1 LRLVRVYGQLALP
14 LMHRQG
20 WRMTI
25 PAVLLPVFVQV
36 ALTFALLF
44 WMGSARL
51 RALKGREVRVGDIA
65 LRQPAWPERPTQI
78 SNAYDNQFQLPLLF
92 YALVPLALITRKA
105 DLFFVV
111 LSWMFVATRLVH
123 AAIHTTS
130 NSVQRRFLAFV
141 VGAIVLLIMWIIFAA
156 HILLGI

>member
-1 LRLVRVYGQLALP
+1 
-14 LMHRQG
+14 
-20 WRMTI
+20 MTV

-36 ALTFALLF
+36 GLTFFLLF
-44 WMGSARL
+44 WMGAVRL

-78 SNAYDNQFQLPLLF
+78 SNAYDNQFQLPVLF

-105 DLFFVV
+105 DLLFVV
-111 LSWMFVATRLVH
+111 LSWIFVATRLAH

-130 NSVQRRFLAFV
+130 NNVQQRFMAFLA
-141 VGAIVLLIMWIIFAA
+141 GAIVLLIMWIVFAA

>member
-1 LRLVRVYGQLALP
+1 
-14 LMHRQG
+14 
-20 WRMTI
+20 MTV

-36 ALTFALLF
+36 GLTFFLLF
-44 WMGSARL
+44 WMGAVRL
-51 RALKGREVRVGDIA
+51 RALKGREVRLGDIA

-78 SNAYDNQFQLPLLF
+78 SNAYDSQFQLPVLF

-105 DLFFVV
+105 DLLFVV
-111 LSWMFVATRLVH
+111 LSWIFVATRLAH

-130 NSVQRRFLAFV
+130 NNVQQRFMAFLA
-141 VGAIVLLIMWIIFAA
+141 GAIVLLIMWIVFAA

>member
-1 LRLVRVYGQLALP
+1 
-14 LMHRQG
+14 
-20 WRMTI
+20 MTV

-36 ALTFALLF
+36 GLTFFLLF
-44 WMGSARL
+44 WMGAVRL
-51 RALKGREVRVGDIA
+51 RALKGREVRLGDIA

-78 SNAYDNQFQLPLLF
+78 SNAYDSQFQLPVLF

-105 DLFFVV
+105 DLLFVV
-111 LSWMFVATRLVH
+111 LSWIFVATRLAH

-130 NSVQRRFLAFV
+130 NNVQQRFMAFLA
-141 VGAIVLLIMWIIFAA
+141 GAVVLLIMWIVFAA